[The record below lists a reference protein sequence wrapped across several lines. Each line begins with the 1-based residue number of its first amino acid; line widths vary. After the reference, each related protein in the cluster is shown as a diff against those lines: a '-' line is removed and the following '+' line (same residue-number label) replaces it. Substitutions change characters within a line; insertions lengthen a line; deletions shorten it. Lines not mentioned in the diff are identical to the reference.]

1 MEQKHD
7 MSDVC
12 IVVPTIRPES
22 FSRFKSEWDPL
33 FRKHKVTLLAVL
45 DGDEP
50 NIVITSYID
59 QIPFQSIIPSDEAHK
74 GVQELIYN
82 RNDGV
87 RNLGFAYIAKH
98 MPYIEYIVSLD
109 DDCYPY
115 SNDPIQEHLDALSM
129 RVPITWLSTANKY
142 MRGFPYGVRDEAE
155 VVLSHGVWRNVPD
168 YDAPTQLVNGTSDKG
183 VVYYKGTVPKGVLYP
198 HCAMNFAFKR
208 KALPYVYQAP
218 MGYKV
223 GLDRFADIW
232 MGIECKRDLDAL
244 GLAVVT
250 GYSTIWHDR
259 ASNVWVNLVKEAKGL
274 GYNEKYG
281 EDEYF
286 NLFFD
291 KRKKWKDYISTL
303 L

>member
-7 MSDVC
+7 IA

-22 FSRFKSEWDPL
+22 FSRFKVEWKYL
-33 FRKHKVTLLAVL
+33 LHKHRVKLMAVN
-45 DGDEP
+45 DGEKP
-50 NIVITSYID
+50 NITVTDYTDDHEVDFTITHT
-59 QIPFQSIIPSDEAHK
+59 EAY
-74 GVQELIYN
+74 EDLPDFIYN
-82 RNDGV
+82 KNDGV
-87 RNLGFAYIAKH
+87 RNLGFAYIAKY
-98 MPYIEYIVSLD
+98 MPYITHIISLD
-109 DDCYPY
+109 DDCYPCG
-115 SNDPIQEHLDALSM
+115 NDPIQEHLDALSM
-129 RVPITWLSTANKY
+129 RVPTTWISTANKY
-142 MRGFPYGVRDEAE
+142 MRGFPYGVRTESE
-155 VVLSHGVWRNVPD
+155 VVMSHGVWRHVPD
-168 YDAPTQLVNGTSDKG
+168 FDAPTQLVNGSSDKG
-183 VVYYKGTVPKGVLYP
+183 IEYFKGAIPKGIFYP

-232 MGIECKRDLDAL
+232 MGIECKKDFDRL
-244 GLAVVT
+244 GWAVVT

-259 ASNVWVNLVKEAKGL
+259 ASSVWANLVKEAKGL

-286 NLFFD
+286 KLFFD
-291 KRKKWKDYISTL
+291 KRKEWIDYISPL